1 MSSSSECTNHDATD
15 SAVDVVHC
23 SRLKLQRVAA
33 SLQEWVTSTT
43 VVEQQPCRTIQE
55 TIQYRCKCTFQIIW
69 IESFMYFA
77 IRQNQTPV
85 VITDAFPVANRR
97 IQGIMTRLQ
106 TTLNDHPDD
115 FGTVRRYL
123 TSVGFSAAWKDTND
137 ADCLVT
143 LFYDHFIKHDR
154 DWAIEAA
161 RLRGILSVTQVS
173 GRSRQQL
180 IRAHIDTPTSTTTN
194 IMIRDTLWLLPS
206 TCGGTW
212 RVCLDDPSPHDDDA
226 DDMFH
231 RTVRYE
237 KPEGAFFHPNATAMC
252 TALEWLIQRVVVIQ
266 HHRNDSESRR
276 GTCRLLELYCGC
288 GAHTVALMQT
298 NILELIVAVEL
309 DERLVDA
316 CRRNVIINK
325 CARESGTIVQVVSA
339 DAGVWAKTFV
349 SRGPGKPLDTS
360 DSIDMDRFDILLVD
374 PPRQGLDANVCHMI
388 ICGSFTDVLY
398 ISCGKEALIR
408 DLQRLSCYFQVADC
422 KLIDLFPQ
430 TDAVESLLHLR
441 RKTLYCK

>member
-1 MSSSSECTNHDATD
+1 MSGSSECAKHDV
-15 SAVDVVHC
+15 SVEVVHC
-23 SRLKLQRVAA
+23 SREKLQRVAA
-33 SLQEWVTSTT
+33 SLQEWVTT
-43 VVEQQPCRTIQE
+43 VEQQPCRTIKE
-55 TIQYRCKCTFQIIW
+55 TIQYRCKCTLQIVW

-77 IRQNQTPV
+77 IRQNQMPV

-97 IQGIMTRLQ
+97 IQGIMTLLQ
-106 TTLNDHPDD
+106 TTLNDHPDY
-115 FGTVRRYL
+115 FCTVRRHL
-123 TSVGFSAAWKDTND
+123 TSVGFSAAWKDTNG

-143 LFYDHFIKHDR
+143 LFYDHFIEHDR
-154 DWAIEAA
+154 DWAVEAA

-180 IRAHIDTPTSTTTN
+180 IRAHSDTTTTTSV
-194 IMIRDTLWLLPS
+194 MIRDTLWLELVPT

-212 RVCLDDPSPHDDDA
+212 RVCLDDPSPNDDD
-226 DDMFH
+226 DDMCR

-252 TALEWLIQRVVVIQ
+252 TALEWLIQRVDVIQ
-266 HHRNDSESRR
+266 RHRNHSESQH
-276 GTCRLLELYCGC
+276 GTSRLLELYCGC

-325 CARESGTIVQVVSA
+325 CANDSGTVVHVVSA
-339 DAGVWAKTFV
+339 DAGVWATTFV
-349 SRGPGKPLDTS
+349 NRGTGIPLDTS
-360 DSIDMDRFDILLVD
+360 DSLDTDRFDILLVD
-374 PPRQGLDANVCHMI
+374 PPRQGLDANVCHMV

-398 ISCGKEALIR
+398 ISCGKDALIR
-408 DLQRLSCYFQVADC
+408 DLERLSCYFQVVDC

-441 RKTLYCK
+441 RKTL